1 MLIDHIYPVFVISH
15 SCGIPIKDADGN
27 DQLIVTA
34 GYATSL
40 VSLYNLNGW
49 VKDLQSLPETVGL
62 SPGCASFIS
71 NGRTVRQAPNL
82 H

>member
-1 MLIDHIYPVFVISH
+1 MLIYPHIYPDFVISH

-34 GYATSL
+34 GYATSR

-49 VKDLQSLPETVGL
+49 EKDLQSLPVTVGL

-71 NGRTVRQAPNL
+71 NGKTVRQ
-82 H
+82 